1 KLLRAIQEK
10 QVRRVGATTEEPVNV
25 RIICAT
31 HQNLRQRVDENKFRP
46 DLFFRINVIEIRMP
60 ALRQCSDDVPDL
72 ARRIL
77 DRLAAASDQAAPPI
91 TARALATLRDYAFPG
106 NVRELENILERALA
120 LHGNGAIDV
129 ADLQLQP
136 EKVGAGETA
145 PVGAPWNHETAPA
158 DAPRKLETAQET
170 AESGGRPLQDYLDEQ
185 ERKAILD
192 ALQKTRFN
200 RTAAARILG
209 VSFRSLRYRMERLG
223 LNDAAG

>member
-1 KLLRAIQEK
+1 
-10 QVRRVGATTEEPVNV
+10 
-25 RIICAT
+25 
-31 HQNLRQRVDENKFRP
+31 
-46 DLFFRINVIEIRMP
+46 
-60 ALRQCSDDVPDL
+60 
-72 ARRIL
+72 
-77 DRLAAASDQAAPPI
+77 
-91 TARALATLRDYAFPG
+91 
-106 NVRELENILERALA
+106 
-120 LHGNGAIDV
+120 
-129 ADLQLQP
+129 LQLQP